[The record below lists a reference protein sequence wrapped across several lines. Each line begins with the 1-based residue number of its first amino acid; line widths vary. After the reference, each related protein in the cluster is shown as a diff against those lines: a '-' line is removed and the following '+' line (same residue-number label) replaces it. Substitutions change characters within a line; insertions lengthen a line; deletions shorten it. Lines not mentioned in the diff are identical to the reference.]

1 MDMDQWAKVLTVLV
15 LMMCAL
21 PSMHGPHMFYRAI
34 EGQTPVVA
42 PLDWFGRC
50 DDNSF
55 GIRRLPRDFTA
66 SNLPFVDVYCVG
78 SHEQRDSV
86 TDPVYGYWNDEF
98 SAGNDRGGVFKF
110 GGT

>member
-1 MDMDQWAKVLTVLV
+1 MDQWAKVLTVLV

-50 DDNSF
+50 DDNSDSDHKYV
-55 GIRRLPRDFTA
+55 PRDYTA
-66 SNLPFVDVYCVG
+66 SNLPFVDEYCVG
-78 SHEQRDSV
+78 SLQERDSA
-86 TDPVYGYWNDEF
+86 TDPAYNYWNNELYV
-98 SAGNDRGGVFKF
+98 GNDRGGLFKTE
-110 GGT
+110 GT